1 MSINKSSKEELGKG
15 IRALLG
21 NNKENPSIGTIQ
33 RFNSINEI
41 PIHQIEVNPYQP
53 RNEFDETLIDEL
65 ASSIKIH
72 GLIQPI
78 TVRKLSAIQYQ
89 IISGERRW
97 RAAQKL
103 GLVKIPAYI
112 REAND
117 QTMLEMA
124 LVENIQRQELNPV
137 EIAISLK
144 RLIDEC
150 QLTHDALSERVG
162 KDRSTVTNYLRIL
175 KLPPEIQ
182 QGLKDQKLS
191 MGHAKA
197 ILSLEHIDQQIS
209 LYKEVL
215 ANQLSVRAAESSAKS
230 FHSAPPQ
237 NKLGSPSTIAENP
250 YYRDISDRLSRH
262 FDTKVNLQQG
272 KKGGQIVIHFSD
284 VDNLNDLLDK
294 IYR

>member
-21 NNKENPSIGTIQ
+21 NSKENPSIGTIQ
-33 RFNSINEI
+33 RFNTINEI

-65 ASSIKIH
+65 AASIKIH

-230 FHSAPPQ
+230 FVAPSQ
-237 NKLGSPSTIAENP
+237 ANKHGSRSITHENL
-250 YYRDISDRLSRH
+250 YYREVSDRLSRH
-262 FDTKVNLQQG
+262 FDTKVHLQQG
-272 KKGGQIVIHFSD
+272 KKGGQIIIHFSD
-284 VDNLNDLLDK
+284 TDDLNDLLDK

>member
-1 MSINKSSKEELGKG
+1 MSIHKSSKEELGKG

-21 NNKENPSIGTIQ
+21 NSKENPSLGTVQ
-33 RFNSINEI
+33 RFSSINEI

-53 RNEFDETLIDEL
+53 RNEFDENLIEEL
-65 ASSIKIH
+65 AASIKVH

-103 GLVKIPAYI
+103 GLTKIPAYI

-124 LVENIQRQELNPV
+124 LVENIQRQELNAL

-162 KDRSTVTNYLRIL
+162 KDRSTVTNYLRLL

-182 QGLKDQKLS
+182 QGLKDQRLS

-197 ILSLEHIDQQIS
+197 ILSLEHVEQQI
-209 LYKEVL
+209 LLFKEIL
-215 ANQLSVRAAESSAKS
+215 QNQLSVRATENSVKT
-230 FHSAPPQ
+230 
-237 NKLGSPSTIAENP
+237 LGSSDSKKEKLATPKAQNL
-250 YYRDISDRLSRH
+250 YYRDISDKLTRH
-262 FDTKVNLQQG
+262 FDTKVDLQQS
-272 KKGGQIVIHFSD
+272 KKGGQIIIHFGND
-284 VDNLNDLLDK
+284 EDLNSLLDK
-294 IYR
+294 IYQ

>member
-21 NNKENPSIGTIQ
+21 NSKENPTLGTIQ

-41 PIHQIEVNPYQP
+41 PIHQIEVNPFQP

-65 ASSIKIH
+65 AASIKVH

-103 GLVKIPAYI
+103 GLNKIPAYI

-124 LVENIQRQELNPV
+124 LVENIQRQELNPI

-182 QGLKDQKLS
+182 QGLKDQKIS

-197 ILSLEHIDQQIS
+197 ILSLEHVDQQIR
-209 LYKEVL
+209 LYKDIL
-215 ANQLSVRAAESSAKS
+215 LNQMSVRGTEISAKS
-230 FHSAPPQ
+230 FATSVDKKKASPPSSI
-237 NKLGSPSTIAENP
+237 NLP
-250 YYRDISDRLSRH
+250 YYRDICDRLSRH
-262 FDTKVNLQQG
+262 LDTKVDLHES
-272 KKGGQIVIHFSD
+272 KKGGQIIIHFSNIED
-284 VDNLNDLLDK
+284 LNSLLDK
-294 IYR
+294 IYQ